1 MGSLSS
7 DSKKPW
13 IQTPCIASAS
23 LSRAAGCNI
32 YLKLENLQPSGSFK
46 SRGVGNLMVRAA
58 ASAPPSQESHF
69 YCSSGGNAG
78 LACATSAIALN
89 RKATIVVPMT
99 TSPLMISKLRLLGAD
114 VRQIGANWAEADAH
128 LREVML
134 GNDPAGVY
142 VPPFDHPHVWDGAAT
157 IADELVSQLA
167 AGSSSPG
174 NEVEVNGI
182 VCSVGGGGLLAG
194 LAQGVSQNQWPGGS
208 GREPR
213 LMAVETVGA
222 DSLNASVLA
231 GEHVTLPGIKSIAGS
246 LGAVRVAARAWEV
259 ARDTPGFQSVTV
271 TDAEAALAC
280 VRFVDDAQLVV
291 EVACGAT
298 VATAY
303 NGALRKNFGA
313 SMSDEEWAR
322 QNIVLIVCGGS
333 NVTME
338 MLNGYRTTYGD
349 AS

>member
-1 MGSLSS
+1 MGSLGP
-7 DSKKPW
+7 DAKKPW
-13 IQTPCIASAS
+13 IQTPCIASAT
-23 LSRAAGCNI
+23 LSRAAGW
-32 YLKLENLQPSGSFK
+32 LLQVPRRRQPHGP
-46 SRGVGNLMVRAA
+46 RRRRRARR
-58 ASAPPSQESHF
+58 PRIPLLLLLGRQRRPRLRD
-69 YCSSGGNAG
+69 

-89 RKATIVVPMT
+89 RNATIVVPMT

-134 GNDPAGVY
+134 ANDPAGVY

-157 IADELVSQLA
+157 IADELVAELA
-167 AGSSSPG
+167 SSSPG

-194 LAQGVSQNQWPGGS
+194 LAQGVAQNQWPGK
-208 GREPR
+208 EPR

-303 NGALRKNFGA
+303 NGALRKHFGA
-313 SMSDEEWAR
+313 GMSDEEWAK

-338 MLNGYRTTYGD
+338 MLNEYRSKYGN